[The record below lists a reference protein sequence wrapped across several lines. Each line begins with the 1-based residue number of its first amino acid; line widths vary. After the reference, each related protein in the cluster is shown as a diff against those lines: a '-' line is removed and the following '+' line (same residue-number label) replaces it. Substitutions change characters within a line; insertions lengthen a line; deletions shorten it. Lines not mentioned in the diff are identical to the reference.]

1 MEQVETKRRDIWH
14 QDNGPVMIGI
24 GYALLSAALFGA
36 SAPLAK
42 MLLGEV
48 SPWLL
53 AGLLYLGSG
62 LGLAM
67 LRLVWRSKE
76 TGLARAD
83 LPWLAGAVVS
93 GGMLGPVLLMFGLAL
108 SPASAG
114 ALLLNLE
121 SVFTLALAWI
131 VFRENVDLRIGL
143 GAAAI
148 VAGAVALSLPVGM
161 TLPGGMMQGGTMRG
175 ETMWGALLIAGACLC
190 WAIDNN
196 LTRKVSAADP
206 MQVAMVKGLS
216 AGAVNVAIAMAAGA
230 ALPGLP
236 AIGVAGLVGFLGYG
250 VSLSLFILA
259 LRHLGTARTGAYFAL
274 APFIGAVLAVAM
286 LHEAIT
292 LPLAIGG
299 ALMAIGLWLHLTEKH
314 EHLHE
319 HEPMEHDHL
328 HVHDEHHQHD
338 HPAGMVVT
346 EPHAH
351 PHRHERLI
359 HRHVHYPD
367 LHHRHSH

>member
-1 MEQVETKRRDIWH
+1 
-14 QDNGPVMIGI
+14 MIGI
-24 GYALLSAALFGA
+24 VYALASAALFGA

-42 MLLGEV
+42 ILLGGT

-62 LGLAM
+62 LGLAAT
-67 LRLVWRSKE
+67 RLVWRGKE
-76 TGLARAD
+76 AGLSRAD
-83 LPWLAGAVVS
+83 LPWLAGAVVF
-93 GGMLGPVLLMFGLAL
+93 GGMLGPVLLMFGLAQ
-108 SPASAG
+108 SPASAT

-121 SVFTLALAWI
+121 SVLTLGIAWI

-148 VAGAVALSLPVGM
+148 VAGAVALSLPAGIWSGHSWAGGGSLEIGLTGM
-161 TLPGGMMQGGTMRG
+161 GVMGP
-175 ETMWGALLIAGACLC
+175 LLIAGACLC

-206 MQVAMVKGLS
+206 MQVAMTKGLV
-216 AGAVNVAIAMAAGA
+216 AGGVNVAIALGSGA
-230 ALPGLP
+230 HLPGLS
-236 AIGVAGLVGFLGYG
+236 AIGFASVVGFLGYG

-259 LRHLGTARTGAYFAL
+259 LRHLGTARTGAYYAL
-274 APFIGAVLAVAM
+274 APFIGAALAILL
-286 LHEAIT
+286 LHEAVT
-292 LPLAIGG
+292 VPFLIGG
-299 ALMAIGLWLHLTEKH
+299 ALMAMGLWLHLTERH
-314 EHLHE
+314 HHDHE

-328 HVHDEHHQHD
+328 HVHDAHHQHE
-338 HPAGMVVT
+338 HPAGMIVT

-351 PHRHERLI
+351 PHRHGGLV
-359 HRHVHYPD
+359 HSHAHYPD